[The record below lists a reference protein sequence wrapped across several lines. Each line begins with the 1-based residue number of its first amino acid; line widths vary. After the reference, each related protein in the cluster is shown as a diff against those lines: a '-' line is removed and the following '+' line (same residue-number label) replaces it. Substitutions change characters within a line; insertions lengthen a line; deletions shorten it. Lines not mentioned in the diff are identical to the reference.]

1 MGRVRLR
8 RSGSTRCA
16 GSKTRRGKAV
26 QHERRTVSFLD
37 YWNAVDA
44 AMPKLFSIDTCDASI
59 DAKAI
64 ASAQDEVSTPDEF
77 ARWCGDKYVLDYVN
91 DIKALYGA
99 IAKAK
104 GGAA

>member
-1 MGRVRLR
+1 M
-8 RSGSTRCA
+8 SA
-16 GSKTRRGKAV
+16 
-26 QHERRTVSFLD
+26 EPVSFLE

-44 AMPKLFSIDTCDASI
+44 AMLKLFGIDTSDAGI
-59 DAKAI
+59 DADAI
-64 ASAQDEVSTPDEF
+64 ASAQDESWTPEEF
-77 ARWCGDKYVLDYVN
+77 ARWWGDKYYLDYVN